1 MNYLIVFILLFGI
14 WKIITWSNDAGNY
27 IAGIFASLF
36 ITILYGREF
45 PYHPEHTLQPRRYLA
60 FIKFIFVFLYQMV
73 KANFVMAYR
82 ILSPGPPIKPGVVK
96 IPLYL
101 KSPLGRIVLANSI
114 TLAPGSFT
122 MDIGEDYLLVHW
134 IYVVT
139 TDPVKA
145 EELICGKSQ
154 QILKEVFE

>member
-14 WKIITWSNDAGNY
+14 WKIITWSNEPGNY
-27 IAGIFASLF
+27 IAGIFVALF
-36 ITILYGREF
+36 ITALYGREF

-60 FIKFIFVFLYQMV
+60 FIKFVFVFFYQMI

-101 KSPLGRIVLANSI
+101 KSPLGRIILANSI
-114 TLAPGSFT
+114 TLAPGTVT
-122 MDIGEDYLLVHW
+122 MDITEDSLYVHW
-134 IYVVT
+134 IYVAT

-154 QILKEVFE
+154 KILKEVFE

>member
-1 MNYLIVFILLFGI
+1 
-14 WKIITWSNDAGNY
+14 
-27 IAGIFASLF
+27 
-36 ITILYGREF
+36 
-45 PYHPEHTLQPRRYLA
+45 
-60 FIKFIFVFLYQMV
+60 
-73 KANFVMAYR
+73 
-82 ILSPGPPIKPGVVK
+82 
-96 IPLYL
+96 
-101 KSPLGRIVLANSI
+101 
-114 TLAPGSFT
+114 